1 MSVNNGKDNME
12 TKRDP
17 ELAELH
23 AIHDRQSQPQMTV
36 KKLYYLLESF
46 AAVYDE
52 ESIFTTHRSPNVNI
66 TKISGVWRDKHGN
79 LVIGY
84 QE

>member
-1 MSVNNGKDNME
+1 MC
-12 TKRDP
+12 
-17 ELAELH
+17 ELKAL
-23 AIHDRQSQPQMTV
+23 HDRQKEPQMTV

-46 AAVYDE
+46 AAVDDE
-52 ESIFTTHRSPNVNI
+52 ESIFTTHRSPCGRNI
-66 TKISGVWRDKHGN
+66 TKISGVWRDEYGN